1 MGLMLVSA
9 PEGFLGWSC
18 GGGWSEASGPF
29 WAEEPGK
36 EDSCASSRGPRCDG
50 PVGRPGSS

>member
-18 GGGWSEASGPF
+18 GGGWSEASGPS

>member
-9 PEGFLGWSC
+9 PEGFL
-18 GGGWSEASGPF
+18 GWSEASGPF

-50 PVGRPGSS
+50 PVGRPGGS